1 MKGARKI
8 MLARIDAPVPYS
20 KGAWLRS
27 VGLNPVDLAGKVFT
41 SASYKGGIG
50 KTLIAYELAFLID
63 GILVDLDWDKG
74 GATVKWGYDP
84 DLRVN
89 APLVDLVEKGRI
101 PKPLSGQLWRPDL
114 VPCTP
119 DLKYV
124 VPPAKKF
131 TDILVKLAQE
141 LGEKYQKAV
150 VFDTHPGGGPE
161 AFAPMATSNV
171 VLGVVE
177 LGQQEMSAGE
187 QMVDELK
194 AYPLLLVPNR
204 VTGTAQEDRYLD
216 WLDRVTE
223 EAGVPVAPPITD
235 MRHWVK
241 VRKSRMAITANR
253 PTARFERLRQD
264 LQAVAGAAV
273 SYVRAAA

>member
-1 MKGARKI
+1 
-8 MLARIDAPVPYS
+8 MLTQIDVPVPYS

-27 VGLNPVDLAGKVFT
+27 VGLTPAELAGTVFT
-41 SASYKGGIG
+41 VASYKGGVG
-50 KTLIAYELAFLID
+50 KTLLAYELAFLLD

-74 GATVKWGYDP
+74 GATKKWGYDP

-89 APLVDLVEKGRI
+89 APLVDLVEKDRI
-101 PKPLSGQLWRPDL
+101 PKPLSGKLWRPDL

-124 VPPAKKF
+124 VPPAEKF
-131 TDILVKLAQE
+131 TEILVQLAKE
-141 LGEKYQKAV
+141 LGQRYQQAV

-161 AFAPMATSNV
+161 AFAPIATSNV

-187 QMVDELK
+187 QLVDELK

-216 WLDRVTE
+216 WLDRLTE
-223 EAGVPVAPPITD
+223 TAGVPVAPPIVD

-241 VRKSRMAITANR
+241 VRRSRMAVTANK
-253 PTARFERLRQD
+253 PTARFAKLRKD
-264 LQAVAGAAV
+264 LEAVAGAAV